1 MDQTKEP
8 ESLIL
13 STNSSPQKISNIY
26 QSSIL
31 ISNNI
36 DTGIPSP
43 IRFLMGLMIPV
54 FLLIIPFTLFSIEE
68 SIGEELSFSYGE
80 SHFIVTL
87 DNVNMTEYSSNF
99 SEFLDE
105 EYADTRI
112 IDCGIEITEYG
123 GEFVEI
129 NDRLTQPNY
138 TDRTYQHAC

>member
-54 FLLIIPFTLFSIEE
+54 FLLIIPFTLFP
-68 SIGEELSFSYGE
+68 LK
-80 SHFIVTL
+80 
-87 DNVNMTEYSSNF
+87 
-99 SEFLDE
+99 
-105 EYADTRI
+105 
-112 IDCGIEITEYG
+112 
-123 GEFVEI
+123 
-129 NDRLTQPNY
+129 TQLVKNY
-138 TDRTYQHAC
+138 HLVMVKAILLLL